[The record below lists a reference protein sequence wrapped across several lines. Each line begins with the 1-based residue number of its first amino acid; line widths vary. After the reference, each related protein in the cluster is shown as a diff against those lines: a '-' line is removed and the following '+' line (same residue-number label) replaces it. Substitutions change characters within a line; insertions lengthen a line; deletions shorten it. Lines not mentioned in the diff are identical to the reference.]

1 MISVE
6 GLPLLQGIFPLW
18 LGWGTRDFPPHV
30 ISGNCSACSSE
41 WKCPGFWEFPHTLG
55 LLVSGAPSSWEHYS
69 MHSGDLGSL
78 ELWAQSPW
86 LRETAGL
93 FWESYALADTW
104 KLSPGCEWWPL
115 LSWPFLSPFFLGPL
129 FSAAHC
135 PMSENHCFICFQTCL
150 GHAGKSSPHHSLMA
164 CSWFC
169 PSGKFRIRTSDWQS
183 TGMWWIPDCH

>member
-93 FWESYALADTW
+93 FG
-104 KLSPGCEWWPL
+104 SPMPL
-115 LSWPFLSPFFLGPL
+115 LTPGNSPLAVSGGPCSAGLSCHPSFWDFCSLLP
-129 FSAAHC
+129 
-135 PMSENHCFICFQTCL
+135 IVQCL
-150 GHAGKSSPHHSLMA
+150 KTIASYVFKLV
-164 CSWFC
+164 
-169 PSGKFRIRTSDWQS
+169 
-183 TGMWWIPDCH
+183 